1 VPGPDGQ
8 PDRWPGENAPDDG
21 DAGVTEMEGIDLTD
35 LDTFARGFP
44 HDLFEIHRR
53 EAPVWWHAPTA
64 HTPGG
69 EGFWSVA
76 THAETLTILRD
87 PDTFSSERGG
97 ERAYGGTLLQDLEVA
112 GIVLNMMDDPRHARI
127 RRLVST
133 GLTPRTI
140 GRIEAELRA
149 RTRTLLDVVDD
160 GVPFDFLVDVAAEL
174 PMQAICMLLGVPE
187 ADRHTLWRAV
197 DAGFDI
203 RDGDA
208 GFTAASDAQASML
221 EYGAALI
228 EQKRACPVDDML
240 SIVVHATL
248 DDVEPAS
255 LTDVELYSF
264 FSLLFA
270 AGSETTRNAVAGG
283 LLALLERPDQLSA
296 LRADVSR
303 FPTAIEEMLRW
314 TTPSPSKRRTAT
326 RPVVLAGHAIE
337 PGDKVLLW
345 EGSAN
350 RDERV
355 FVRSMEF
362 DVCRDPNPHL
372 AFGHGLH
379 YCLGASLAR
388 LEMRVLLDEV
398 LREFAEIE
406 LCEPV
411 EWTRSN
417 RHTGIR
423 HMRVSARR

>member
-1 VPGPDGQ
+1 
-8 PDRWPGENAPDDG
+8 
-21 DAGVTEMEGIDLTD
+21 MEGIDLTD
-35 LDTFARGFP
+35 LDNFAHGFP
-44 HDLFEIHRR
+44 HDLFEVHRR
-53 EAPVWWHAPTA
+53 EAPVWWHAPTV

-76 THAETLTILRD
+76 THAETLAILRD

-97 ERAYGGTLLQDLEVA
+97 GRPYGGTLLQDLEVA
-112 GIVLNMMDDPRHARI
+112 GVVLNMMDDPRHARI

-140 GRIEAELRA
+140 TRLEPELRA
-149 RTRTLLDVVDD
+149 RTRALLDVTDD
-160 GVPFDFLVDVAAEL
+160 DTPFDFLVDIAAEL

-208 GFTAASDAQASML
+208 GFTGEASNAQASML
-221 EYGAALI
+221 EYGATLI
-228 EQKRACPVDDML
+228 ETKRECPVDDML

-283 LLALLERPDQLSA
+283 LLALLERPDQLAA
-296 LRADVSR
+296 LRGDRSLL
-303 FPTAIEEMLRW
+303 PTAIEEMLRW

-326 RPVVLAGHAIE
+326 RSAALAGHAIE
-337 PGDKVLLW
+337 PGAKVLFW

-355 FVRSMEF
+355 FDRAAEF
-362 DVCRDPNPHL
+362 DIRRDPNPHL

-388 LEMRVLLDEV
+388 LEMRVLLEEV
-398 LREFAEIE
+398 LREFTTIE

-423 HMRVSARR
+423 HMRVLARR